1 MKIISTN
8 KKVLHDYEIQ
18 EKYTAGVILQWCEV
32 KSIKWGYVNITNAWV
47 KCYDGKA
54 RLEAMDVPLYKK
66 TPLKQIGS
74 YEPKASRQ
82 LLLHKKEIAKLTD
95 KTTKTG
101 LTIKVLDIYISNRG
115 YIKLTIGLAKL
126 MKKVDKKQILK
137 EKDVARQTDKE
148 LKSMRF

>member
-1 MKIISTN
+1 
-8 KKVLHDYEIQ
+8 
-18 EKYTAGVILQWCEV
+18 
-32 KSIKWGYVNITNAWV
+32 
-47 KCYDGKA
+47 
-54 RLEAMDVPLYKK
+54 MDVPLYKK

-82 LLLHKKEIAKLTD
+82 LLLHKKEIAKLTS

-126 MKKVDKKQILK
+126 MKKADKKQILK